1 MFVASSRD
9 WRRWQVLIC
18 VSYSVAGPSSP
29 RKRAREDD
37 DEEAGVVVKVFR
49 SSDGSRRIAK
59 GGDRSVQTHS
69 TL

>member
-1 MFVASSRD
+1 MFAAPSRN
-9 WRRWQVLIC
+9 RRPSQVLTC

-37 DEEAGVVVKVFR
+37 DEATGVVVKVSR
-49 SSDGSRRIAK
+49 SGDGSRRIVK
-59 GGDRSVQTHS
+59 GGDRSVQTHR